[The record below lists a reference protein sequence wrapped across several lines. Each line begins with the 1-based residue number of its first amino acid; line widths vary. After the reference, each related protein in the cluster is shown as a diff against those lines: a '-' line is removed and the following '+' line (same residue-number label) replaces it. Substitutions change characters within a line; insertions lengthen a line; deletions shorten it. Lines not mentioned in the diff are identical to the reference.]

1 MSLLNT
7 IETGIKVPAIKINV
21 AGTDGIG
28 KTTFASNAPRPV
40 FIKTEEGTN
49 FLDVSSFPLCK
60 SYDDIVKQLQTLYEE
75 KHDYKT
81 VVFDT
86 TDWAEKLVQQ
96 KVCDM
101 HSVKSI
107 ESLGFG
113 KGYTE
118 SAELY
123 RRILKMFD
131 LLLEKKMN
139 VILLSHVAIRTF
151 NDPEREPYDRWEM
164 SLHKKVSSMIREWVD
179 FNLFANYE
187 VSTRTSGQGFN
198 EKTRAVSYGKR
209 KLFHKFTAAFDAKSR
224 VDLGNAPLDLDFTA
238 FMTAFK
244 ESLKSKMKEK
254 ENVG

>member
-1 MSLLNT
+1 MSILESVT
-7 IETGIKVPAIKINV
+7 TGIKVPALKLNI

-28 KTTFASNAPRPV
+28 KSTFASNAPKPI

-49 FLDVSSFPLCK
+49 FIDTNSLPLCK
-60 SYDDIVKQLQTLYEE
+60 SYDDIVKQLQALYQE

-81 VVFDT
+81 VVLDT
-86 TDWAEKLVQQ
+86 TDWAEKLVQK
-96 KVCDM
+96 KVCEI

-107 ESLGFG
+107 EAIGFG

-118 SAELY
+118 SAELFH
-123 RRILKMFD
+123 RLLQIFD
-131 LLLEKKMN
+131 LLNEKKIN

-164 SLHKKVSSMIREWVD
+164 SLHKKISSMIKEWVD

-198 EKTRAVSYGKR
+198 ETTRGVSYGKR
-209 KLFHKFTAAFDAKSR
+209 KLFHKFSAAFDAKSR
-224 VDLGNAPLDLDFTA
+224 VDLGNAPLELDWNA

-244 ESLKSKMKEK
+244 ESIKSKLKEK
-254 ENVG
+254 DNV